1 MERMLT
7 SWKDIADY
15 LGKSIRT
22 VQRWERELGLPVRRP
37 AAKQNGVVIALP
49 EELDAWVHAMPTAA
63 LAQAQAVP
71 EQPNVVPMRRSVGG
85 GAPGNARAAR
95 KS

>member
-1 MERMLT
+1 MDRMLT

-37 AAKQNGVVIALP
+37 AVKQRGVVIALP
-49 EELDAWVHAMPTAA
+49 EELDGWIHAMPTAA
-63 LAQAQAVP
+63 LAQAAEP
-71 EQPNVVPMRRSVGG
+71 SNVVSMSTAAGS
-85 GAPGNARAAR
+85 GAPMGRVAR
-95 KS
+95 KA

>member
-7 SWKDIADY
+7 SWKDISDY

-37 AAKQNGVVIALP
+37 AAKQNGVVIAIP

-63 LAQAQAVP
+63 MLQAQP
-71 EQPNVVPMRRSVGG
+71 EQQQPNLVPMRRALGG
-85 GAPGNARAAR
+85 GAPTARAAR

>member
-49 EELDAWVHAMPTAA
+49 EELDGWVHAMPTAA
-63 LAQAQAVP
+63 LSQPAP
-71 EQPNVVPMRRSVGG
+71 QPNLVPMRRAVGG
-85 GAPGNARAAR
+85 GAPSARAAR

>member
-49 EELDAWVHAMPTAA
+49 EELDAWIHAMPTAA
-63 LAQAQAVP
+63 LAQAQPAAP
-71 EQPNVVPMRRSVGG
+71 QPNLVPMRRAVGG
-85 GAPGNARAAR
+85 GAPAVRAAR

>member
-63 LAQAQAVP
+63 LAQQA
-71 EQPNVVPMRRSVGG
+71 EQPNVVAMRRSVGG
-85 GAPGNARAAR
+85 GAPANARAAR

>member
-1 MERMLT
+1 MLT

-49 EELDAWVHAMPTAA
+49 EELDAWIHAMPTAA
-63 LAQAQAVP
+63 LAPAPQADA
-71 EQPNVVPMRRSVGG
+71 QPNVVPMRRAVGG
-85 GAPGNARAAR
+85 GAPTVRAAR